1 MRAACVTRTG
11 FGIDVALLRALQ
23 CLLFGD
29 VRRFDSA
36 PVHMEKPE
44 KMITDEYPERD
55 GCTVGCAAITV
66 VILIAMAA
74 GILCLFA

>member
-1 MRAACVTRTG
+1 
-11 FGIDVALLRALQ
+11 
-23 CLLFGD
+23 
-29 VRRFDSA
+29 
-36 PVHMEKPE
+36 MEKPE

-74 GILCLFA
+74 GILYLFA